1 MFMCLLSI
9 VGASIQEKALVRA
22 LSVIVKSS
30 RTFVWSS
37 EHGAVRSQSGS
48 REEKTENSD
57 I

>member
-1 MFMCLLSI
+1 MFMGVLSI
-9 VGASIQEKALVRA
+9 VGASIQEKA